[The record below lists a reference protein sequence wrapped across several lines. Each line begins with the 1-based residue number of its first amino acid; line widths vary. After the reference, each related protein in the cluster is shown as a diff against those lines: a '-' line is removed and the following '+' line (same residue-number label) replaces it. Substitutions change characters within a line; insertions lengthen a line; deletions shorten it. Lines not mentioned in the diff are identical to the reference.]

1 MILKCPS
8 CNSKIKSFFGNSN
21 RQHTCNSCKFNFI
34 PNDYMGIS
42 AQYDYSDF
50 VEALNENS
58 IVLIMSDENAESIIN
73 TSNNGK
79 VFCRYLTFAFSTP
92 WIGFFLVAFFTDIN
106 ENWKLAF
113 FVGTCLASSF
123 LYKTFHKL
131 KIDRAKKML
140 IDDSN
145 LYKRSL
151 FEVKF
156 LIRGNPNF
164 RNI

>member
-1 MILKCPS
+1 
-8 CNSKIKSFFGNSN
+8 
-21 RQHTCNSCKFNFI
+21 
-34 PNDYMGIS
+34 MGIS
-42 AQYDYSDF
+42 AQYDHSDF

-92 WIGFFLVAFFTDIN
+92 WIGLFLVAFFTDIN
-106 ENWKLAF
+106 ENWKSF
-113 FVGTCLASSF
+113 FVGTLLASSF

-131 KIDRAKKML
+131 KIDRGKKML